1 MTSEAN
7 QTFWRA
13 VPVQPQATWRMRVGE
28 TVLWLYFREDELHVA
43 ANREGPETAPP
54 SPLEPVATSEGELD
68 WRRWV
73 VGAEVDRVRVLPLMP
88 DRGVV
93 VLPELPVTLPP
104 KAEAE
109 FFVRVPLWLR
119 IQVLRGAEE
128 ITICDEPAVVLSNT
142 WFGDPMQGE
151 LCYSMR
157 TTARR
162 HVEPDSV
169 AQHRVICPVTVRN
182 DSSEQLP
189 IERICVRVAH
199 LRIFESDGNLWTGRV
214 NAAFRGTDQ
223 ASRLSY
229 DHKAPS
235 HAPGAR
241 LLMAERKPV
250 QEGVLRRTFV
260 NLRSVI
266 A

>member
-1 MTSEAN
+1 MSKEPNA
-7 QTFWRA
+7 TFWQA
-13 VPVQPQATWRMRVGE
+13 VPIETQATWRMRVGE
-28 TVLWLYFREDELHVA
+28 TTLWLYFREDELHVA
-43 ANREGPETAPP
+43 AEREGPETAAPL
-54 SPLEPVATSEGELD
+54 PLESVAGSEGDLE

-73 VGAEVDRVRVLPLMP
+73 VGADVDRVRVLPLMP

-104 KAEAE
+104 KAKAE

-119 IQVLRGAEE
+119 IQVLRGGEE

-169 AQHRVICPVTVRN
+169 ARHRAICPVTVHN

-189 IERICVRVAH
+189 IERICVRLAH
-199 LRIFESDGNLWTGRV
+199 LQIFESDGDLWTGRV
-214 NAAFRGTDQ
+214 NAAFRGTAQ

-241 LLMAERKPV
+241 LVMPERKPV
-250 QEGVLRRTFV
+250 QESMLRRTFV

-266 A
+266 P

>member
-1 MTSEAN
+1 MDSESTE
-7 QTFWRA
+7 TFWQA
-13 VPVQPQATWRMRVGE
+13 VPIEGQTTWRMRVGE
-28 TVLWLYFREDELHVA
+28 TTLWLYFREDELHVA
-43 ANREGPETAPP
+43 AEREDPETAV
-54 SPLEPVATSEGELD
+54 PLPLASVAQSAGELE

-73 VGAEVDRVRVLPLMP
+73 VGADVDRVRVLPLMP

-104 KAEAE
+104 KARAE

-119 IQVLRGAEE
+119 VEALRGQEE
-128 ITICDEPAVVLSNT
+128 ISICDEPAVVLSNT

-169 AQHRVICPVTVRN
+169 ARHRAICPVTVRN
-182 DSSEQLP
+182 DSPEQLP

-199 LRIFESDGNLWTGRV
+199 LQIFESDGNLWTGRV
-214 NAAFRGTDQ
+214 NAAFRGSEQT
-223 ASRLSY
+223 SRLSY

-241 LLMAERKPV
+241 LVMAERKPV
-250 QEGVLRRTFV
+250 QESVFRRTFI
-260 NLRSVI
+260 NLRSVVG
-266 A
+266 